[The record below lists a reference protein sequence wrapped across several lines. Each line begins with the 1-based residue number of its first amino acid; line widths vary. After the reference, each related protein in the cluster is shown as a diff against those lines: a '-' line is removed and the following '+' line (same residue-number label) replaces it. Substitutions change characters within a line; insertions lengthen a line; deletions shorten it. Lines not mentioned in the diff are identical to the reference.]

1 MCRSHPFANL
11 TGGVVVAQA
20 TGGEDPPRRARV
32 VVTTCPPRKDVDIDP
47 SKYDILLVGPRI
59 SRLKPFFTQRGYRAD
74 AIGGGQE
81 GLEALNAKLYHLVVL
96 ELDLEDIEPVDFL
109 EYAIRCQPNAAY
121 MLMDDPAKSGMIVST
136 FVRGIDVY
144 VPIPPDEEALFIQVG
159 RHVMAAAARGGG
171 RSEADHYEAEL
182 KNARTSLETAGA
194 QVRRLRDENEQLQG
208 ELSVAR
214 ASLDEADA
222 KHLADMRSLREDL
235 ANARKELEQLRST
248 TGPLQRELDELREK
262 GDMLTILEAEN
273 EDLKSR
279 LTRALQRPAGPAP
292 TVTPTPLPTTAP
304 LSIAAVARP
313 SSPVAPSGPSP
324 ALTLGMDEAVS
335 FIEDDESTGIVD
347 DDEGILLSEDDD
359 GEIILDDEGTLN
371 IEAPGESAAN
381 IAAALVDDDE
391 HSTMV
396 RAGISPASQQSVS
409 ISDLVDEEENATL
422 VKAGISAA
430 SLDEASILLG
440 DEESRES
447 TTTGVTAPAARI
459 GIDDL
464 LGGGSGFSDEQ
475 TMSIPPR
482 IETRDHPVRVAPSP
496 PLGAPP
502 VRGIEEETRVGLD
515 SPAAGPF
522 SIPLGMEGMIS
533 ELVDESTRDIPIP
546 DEIQALGDALAEFEE
561 EKDHDEHLGEG
572 LDEFDLG
579 SLEGPSTVGPAAADG
594 DDEATRNIPLPDP
607 ALLAASR
614 GDVKPAGV
622 AGRRPEAPLA
632 LDDEFGDATA
642 ALALPNFGPPVA
654 QDVGGE
660 EETAANAVPQAL
672 LKAEPNDLFDDSEFP
687 ITAGSDDGSAEIGLD
702 DPLTSAVPV
711 PSHGEIK
718 AIASATVMRQRP
730 LAPPP
735 PTKPLRAPR
744 GLTLG
749 EQDDDD
755 VRPKVRDEKSLKRAA
770 SGGRPTDIDLDIDF
784 DD

>member
-1 MCRSHPFANL
+1 M
-11 TGGVVVAQA
+11 
-20 TGGEDPPRRARV
+20 
-32 VVTTCPPRKDVDIDP
+32 DIDP
-47 SKYDILLVGPRI
+47 SKYDILLTGPRI

-81 GLEALNAKLYHLVVL
+81 GLEAMNAKLYHLIVL

-109 EYAIRCQPNAAY
+109 EYALRCQPNAAY

-144 VPIPPDEEALFIQVG
+144 VPIPPDEEALFVQVG

-171 RSEADHYEAEL
+171 RSEADHYESEL
-182 KNARTSLETAGA
+182 KNARASLETAGA

-222 KHLADMRSLREDL
+222 KHLADMRSLREEL
-235 ANARKELEQLRST
+235 ATNRKELEQLRAT
-248 TGPLQRELDELREK
+248 TEPLRRELEELREK

-273 EDLKSR
+273 EDLKNR
-279 LTRALQRPAGPAP
+279 LTRALQRPASP
-292 TVTPTPLPTTAP
+292 TPTPTPTPLPTTAP
-304 LSIAAVARP
+304 LSVAAAARP
-313 SSPVAPSGPSP
+313 STPTSAVQVGATVS
-324 ALTLGMDEAVS
+324 AMALGMDEAIS
-335 FIEDDESTGIVD
+335 FIEDDDESTGIVD
-347 DDEGILLSEDDD
+347 DGEGILLSEGDD
-359 GEIILDDEGTLN
+359 GEILVDDEGTLN
-371 IEAPGESAAN
+371 IESPDAPSAD
-381 IAAALVDDDE
+381 IAAALADDDE

-396 RAGISPASQQSVS
+396 RAGISPASDASVS
-409 ISDLVDEEENATL
+409 ISQLIDDEENATM

-430 SLDEASILLG
+430 SLEDASIELG
-440 DEESRES
+440 DEGSRES

-464 LGGGSGFSDEQ
+464 LGAGSGFSDEQ
-475 TMSIPPR
+475 TMSVLPR
-482 IETRDHPVRVAPSP
+482 IETRDHPVRVSP
-496 PLGAPP
+496 PPALGAPP
-502 VRGIEEETRVGLD
+502 VRGAPPIRIDEETRVGLD

-533 ELVDESTRDIPIP
+533 ELVDDSTRDIPIP
-546 DEIQALGDALAEFEE
+546 DEIQALGDALAEVESGRGI
-561 EKDHDEHLGEG
+561 DDELGAG

-579 SLEGPSTVGPAAADG
+579 SLEGPATVGPAPADP

-607 ALLAASR
+607 ELLAASR
-614 GDVKPAGV
+614 GDVMPVGP

-642 ALALPNFGPPVA
+642 AIALPNLGPPIA
-654 QDVGGE
+654 HEVGIDE
-660 EETAANAVPQAL
+660 QTAANPLPAAL
-672 LKAEPNDLFDDSEFP
+672 LNKPNDLFDDSEFP
-687 ITAGSDDGSAEIGLD
+687 ITAGSDDGSADVQLD

-718 AIASATVMRQRP
+718 ALASATVMRKLP
-730 LAPPP
+730 LGPPP
-735 PTKPLRAPR
+735 STKPLRAPR
-744 GLTLG
+744 GMTLG

-770 SGGRPTDIDLDIDF
+770 GGGRPTDIDIEIDF
-784 DD
+784 DED